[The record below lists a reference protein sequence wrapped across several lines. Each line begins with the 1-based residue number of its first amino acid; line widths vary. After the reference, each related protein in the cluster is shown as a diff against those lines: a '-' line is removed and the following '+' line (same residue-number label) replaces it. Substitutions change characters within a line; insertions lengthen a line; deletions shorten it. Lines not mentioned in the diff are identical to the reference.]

1 MTFKNI
7 GSKGVIDNTF
17 KGILD
22 GSKVVT
28 KDEGSR
34 GALIGDGSR
43 GGGGLGDGASSR
55 IETETRIID
64 HS

>member
-28 KDEGSR
+28 RDEGSR
-34 GALIGDGSR
+34 GALIGDGSK
-43 GGGGLGDGASSR
+43 GGGLGDGASSR